1 MTTITGYT
9 ALVSAAP
16 SIAILKN
23 SAVTRRP
30 TSPAMTDGQ
39 SRSSS
44 LTRPFNMVDETSNSA
59 VVLLCG
65 IPASGKSTLSKE
77 IHRYVLKTRGDT
89 IHVIY
94 VCYDNFIPRDLKLN
108 NAFAGSQ
115 LADKLCEEDI
125 AKEQTNSR
133 SDSNAIESSNYSLWK
148 HYRRILLVAVDRLLN
163 IMKNKNNEFRFDS
176 YDSTSEIEGLPPF
189 HMFWKTFQENLSKE
203 ITNCSCFCPNDC
215 R

>member
-1 MTTITGYT
+1 
-9 ALVSAAP
+9 
-16 SIAILKN
+16 
-23 SAVTRRP
+23 
-30 TSPAMTDGQ
+30 
-39 SRSSS
+39 
-44 LTRPFNMVDETSNSA
+44 MVDETSNSA

-77 IHRYVLKTRGDT
+77 IHRYVQKTRGDT

-94 VCYDNFIPRDLKLN
+94 ICYDNFIPRDLNLN

-163 IMKNKNNEFRFDS
+163 IMKNKNNEFRFNSD
-176 YDSTSEIEGLPPF
+176 DSTSEIEGLPPF

-203 ITNCSCFCPNDC
+203 ITNCSCFSPNDC
-215 R
+215 RLTDTAHIILVDDNMFYHSMRYEYIQLARKCKSIFVPIFFTISFL